1 MHSVYD
7 YTSYFDV
14 FFSEKW
20 AHNEVESQNVKGNQR
35 YKIII
40 KGT

>member
-1 MHSVYD
+1 MITQV
-7 YTSYFDV
+7 TSM

-20 AHNEVESQNVKGNQR
+20 GDNEVESQNAKGNQR